1 MVHWKHTLN
10 LKDIFALYKSEEIT
24 LVELGNK
31 IADRIENSYFYS
43 DYEHELENIVDEF
56 RGLECDDVVEYFDMI
71 FASLYDWGD
80 GAEPD
85 AIKTSGLVKSK
96 TCWIETK

>member
-1 MVHWKHTLN
+1 MIHWKHTLN
-10 LKDIFALYKSEEIT
+10 LRDVFALYKINEIT

-31 IADRIENSYFYS
+31 IADKIENSYFYP
-43 DYEHELENIVDEF
+43 DYEYELENIIDEF
-56 RGLECDDVVEYFDMI
+56 RGLEGDDTIEYFDDI
-71 FASLYDWGD
+71 LASLYDWGD
-80 GAEPD
+80 GAEPN